1 MDQINTGKY
10 IVSLIK
16 ALFSET
22 RPEEKPDD
30 ISFEDVYALAKKH
43 HILNMCFYAI
53 DRLETKPD
61 DTLYA
66 EWRKQVTV
74 SSAQSQIQLSERSS
88 IIETLQ
94 KNEIDCLPLKG
105 CFLKEMYPHTDY
117 REMADLDILIR
128 KEDQARVKEVMESL
142 GYHTKMYDS
151 TNHDVYDKPPF
162 MDVEMHVALFS
173 EEGRERFHAA
183 DEKIALI
190 EDPWKHALRTEQ
202 PHVYRFSPEDTYIF
216 LILHLAKH
224 FNGSGTGI
232 RQFIDILVFNQKYDL
247 DKEYVYKTLAAADM
261 DDFCRQAEAL
271 VDVWF
276 NGRKMTEDLEGMEIY
291 IFSSGVYGNML
302 NRIRNRLDIMDNEN
316 KGASS
321 ASRYVMMRAFPPL
334 KTMRIIYPSLKKYPY
349 LLPLTW
355 IHRLAVKTFGKDSPA
370 LRELKTFRKANK
382 LRKEE
387 NS

>member
-1 MDQINTGKY
+1 MDQIRTGKY

-16 ALFSET
+16 ALLDGS
-22 RPEEKPDD
+22 RPEEKTDD

-53 DRLETKPD
+53 EQLETKPD

-74 SSAQSQIQLSERSS
+74 SSAQSQIQLSERNT
-88 IIETLQ
+88 IIEALK

-162 MDVEMHVALFS
+162 MDVEMHVALFGES
-173 EEGRERFHAA
+173 GRERFHAA
-183 DEKIALI
+183 DEKIPLI
-190 EDPWKHALRTEQ
+190 EEPWKHALCTEQ
-202 PHVYRFSPEDTYIF
+202 PYVYRFTPEDTYIF

-232 RQFIDILVFNQKYDL
+232 RQFVDILVYNQKYDL
-247 DKEYVYKTLAAADM
+247 DKEYVYQTLAAARM
-261 DDFCRQAEAL
+261 DDFCRQAEVL
-271 VDVWF
+271 VDAWF
-276 NGRKMTEDLEGMEIY
+276 NNGKMSEELEEMEAY
-291 IFSSGVYGNML
+291 IFTSGVYGNMF
-302 NRIRNRLDIMDNEN
+302 NRIRNRLDYMDNDN
-316 KGASS
+316 NVSSS
-321 ASRYVMMRAFPPL
+321 ASRYVLMRTFPAL
-334 KTMRIIYPSLKKYPY
+334 NTMRRLYPFLKKYPY

-355 IHRLAVKTFGKDSPA
+355 IHRLISKIFTKDSPA
-370 LRELKTFRKANK
+370 LRELEALERVN
-382 LRKEE
+382 R
-387 NS
+387 S